1 MNKDEMGKDIINLL
15 YNSGMIKL
23 FPKDNKD
30 GWTLHS
36 GKWSPFYIQL
46 RPLFSKK
53 NSKLIIDKIG
63 DAMSYMIETEIGDI
77 TKLVGVATA
86 GVPISV
92 IVSYKSEI
100 PLCYTRKIENARTLS
115 ELENRL
121 KEMDAKSQ
129 EQEYGEHSVVIEG
142 DLCDGDDLLLIDDL
156 ITDGKSK
163 LIAKRLVEYQ
173 AEKNKIKVNC
183 NNVAVIFD
191 REQGGK
197 KELKEYGVNLYSL
210 IPFKTNGI
218 YWLKDKLEDNEFNI
232 IQDYLKDDS
241 KYQDKVFREDLFKD
255 FQINFDK

>member
-1 MNKDEMGKDIINLL
+1 MNKDEMGKEIINLL

-63 DAMSYMIETEIGDI
+63 DAMSYMIETELGGI

-86 GVPISV
+86 GIPISV
-92 IVSYKSEI
+92 IASYKSGI
-100 PLCYTRKIENARTLS
+100 PLCYTRKIEKARTLS
-115 ELENRL
+115 QLEKRL
-121 KEMDAKSQ
+121 KELDAKSAQ
-129 EQEYGEHSVVIEG
+129 NEKYGEHKAIEG
-142 DLCDGDDLLLIDDL
+142 DLEEGDDLLLIDDL

-173 AEKNKIKVNC
+173 AEKNKIKVKC
-183 NNVAVIFD
+183 NNVAVVFD

-210 IPFKTNGI
+210 IPFKTKGI

-241 KYQDKVFREDLFKD
+241 KYQDKVFREKLFKD
-255 FQINFDK
+255 FSN